1 MKNENL
7 NEPNF
12 NLTNDVLFKD
22 YYSNPDNLSVLLSLI
37 LGIKILPNEI
47 IYENNEIISLAKGKK
62 TRFDLRISLVN
73 NYDIDLEMQNK
84 NEIAFKDRAIYY
96 MSSLIMSNLK
106 SGGDYRTNKYYI
118 GIWLL
123 NTPSQV
129 YKDLKYMKVYTI
141 SDENNEEL
149 IENKYRIIFID
160 LKKLEYC
167 DNIEIKEYLS
177 MIKSNDNIKRNL
189 YSNNI
194 FIKEAAVNMNNYTE
208 LSKTID
214 LALEELRQRLDYNT
228 SRNEAKEEGIEEG
241 IQKNQKEVALNLYQ
255 MGMEIE
261 LIAKAVNLSV
271 DEVNKILNM

>member
-12 NLTNDVLFKD
+12 NLTNDVL
-22 YYSNPDNLSVLLSLI
+22 LSLI
-37 LGIKILPNEI
+37 LGIKILPDEI

-241 IQKNQKEVALNLYQ
+241 IQKNQKEVVLKMYKKGMSKEDIANLLDLD
-255 MGMEIE
+255 ID
-261 LIAKAVNLSV
+261 II
-271 DEVNKILNM
+271 DKILEN

>member
-37 LGIKILPNEI
+37 LGIKILP
-47 IYENNEIISLAKGKK
+47 NEIISLAKGKK

-241 IQKNQKEVALNLYQ
+241 IQKKQKEVVLNLNK

-261 LIAKAVNLSV
+261 LIAKAVNLSA
-271 DEVNKILNM
+271 DEVKKILNN

>member
-1 MKNENL
+1 
-7 NEPNF
+7 
-12 NLTNDVLFKD
+12 
-22 YYSNPDNLSVLLSLI
+22 
-37 LGIKILPNEI
+37 
-47 IYENNEIISLAKGKK
+47 
-62 TRFDLRISLVN
+62 
-73 NYDIDLEMQNK
+73 
-84 NEIAFKDRAIYY
+84 
-96 MSSLIMSNLK
+96 
-106 SGGDYRTNKYYI
+106 
-118 GIWLL
+118 
-123 NTPSQV
+123 
-129 YKDLKYMKVYTI
+129 MKVYTI

-228 SRNEAKEEGIEEG
+228 SRNEAKEEGKLEKE
-241 IQKNQKEVALNLYQ
+241 KEVVLNLNK

-261 LIAKAVNLSV
+261 LIAKAVNLSA
-271 DEVNKILNM
+271 DEVKKILNN

>member
-106 SGGDYRTNKYYI
+106 TGGDYRTNKYYI

-141 SDENNEEL
+141 SDENND
-149 IENKYRIIFID
+149 IHHVNHDID
-160 LKKLEYC
+160 
-167 DNIEIKEYLS
+167 ILS
-177 MIKSNDNIKRNL
+177 MKCFHSIGIKDSD
-189 YSNNI
+189 
-194 FIKEAAVNMNNYTE
+194 
-208 LSKTID
+208 TI
-214 LALEELRQRLDYNT
+214 Q
-228 SRNEAKEEGIEEG
+228 
-241 IQKNQKEVALNLYQ
+241 IQKQLVYTISLFQ
-255 MGMEIE
+255 
-261 LIAKAVNLSV
+261 S
-271 DEVNKILNM
+271 KISLFHSN

>member
-228 SRNEAKEEGIEEG
+228 S
-241 IQKNQKEVALNLYQ
+241 
-255 MGMEIE
+255 
-261 LIAKAVNLSV
+261 LSV
-271 DEVNKILNM
+271 IATKR

>member
-1 MKNENL
+1 
-7 NEPNF
+7 
-12 NLTNDVLFKD
+12 
-22 YYSNPDNLSVLLSLI
+22 
-37 LGIKILPNEI
+37 
-47 IYENNEIISLAKGKK
+47 
-62 TRFDLRISLVN
+62 
-73 NYDIDLEMQNK
+73 MQNK

-241 IQKNQKEVALNLYQ
+241 IQKNQKEVVLKMYKKGMSKEDIANLLDLD
-255 MGMEIE
+255 ID
-261 LIAKAVNLSV
+261 II
-271 DEVNKILNM
+271 DKILEN

>member
-1 MKNENL
+1 
-7 NEPNF
+7 
-12 NLTNDVLFKD
+12 
-22 YYSNPDNLSVLLSLI
+22 
-37 LGIKILPNEI
+37 
-47 IYENNEIISLAKGKK
+47 
-62 TRFDLRISLVN
+62 
-73 NYDIDLEMQNK
+73 
-84 NEIAFKDRAIYY
+84 

-241 IQKNQKEVALNLYQ
+241 IQKKQKEVVLNLNK

>member
-1 MKNENL
+1 
-7 NEPNF
+7 
-12 NLTNDVLFKD
+12 
-22 YYSNPDNLSVLLSLI
+22 
-37 LGIKILPNEI
+37 
-47 IYENNEIISLAKGKK
+47 
-62 TRFDLRISLVN
+62 
-73 NYDIDLEMQNK
+73 MQNK

-241 IQKNQKEVALNLYQ
+241 IQKKQKEVVLNLNK

-271 DEVNKILNM
+271 DEVKKILNI

>member
-47 IYENNEIISLAKGKK
+47 IY
-62 TRFDLRISLVN
+62 
-73 NYDIDLEMQNK
+73 
-84 NEIAFKDRAIYY
+84 
-96 MSSLIMSNLK
+96 
-106 SGGDYRTNKYYI
+106 
-118 GIWLL
+118 
-123 NTPSQV
+123 
-129 YKDLKYMKVYTI
+129 
-141 SDENNEEL
+141 ENNEEL

-241 IQKNQKEVALNLYQ
+241 IQKKQKEVVLNLNK

-271 DEVNKILNM
+271 DEVKKILNM